1 MITALYQMPA
11 GIAPDAR
18 ADAIETAL
26 REAAAAGAGL
36 LVAPELALSGYGR
49 GPVLRDLA
57 QQSGGPWYR
66 RLHKVVQETGTAL
79 VAGFPERSGHT
90 CYISAMVLC
99 PDDGA
104 TPAAPQVYRKAMLY
118 GGYEKGIF
126 ASDGPST
133 VLFAWQGLKIG
144 VLICFDIEFPENIRR
159 LALAGADM
167 VVVPTALPAGAS
179 GAFTATRMIPVRA
192 FENGIFVVYA
202 NHCGT
207 DERFTF
213 QGMSS
218 VTAPDGTVLASA
230 SAENADL
237 LFADIDPAAYDH
249 VREVNPY
256 LKDISETS
264 Q

>member
-1 MITALYQMPA
+1 M
-11 GIAPDAR
+11 
-18 ADAIETAL
+18 
-26 REAAAAGAGL
+26 
-36 LVAPELALSGYGR
+36 
-49 GPVLRDLA
+49 LRDLA
-57 QQSGGPWYR
+57 QQAGGAWSG
-66 RLHKVVQETGTAL
+66 RLQKIVQETGTAL
-79 VAGFPERSGHT
+79 VAGFPERAGHT
-90 CYISAMVLC
+90 CYISAMILR
-99 PDDGA
+99 PDEGN
-104 TPAAPQVYRKAMLY
+104 TPATPQVYRKAMLY
-118 GGYEKGIF
+118 GDYEKGIF
-126 ASDGPST
+126 ASDGPSA
-133 VLFAWQGLKIG
+133 VLFSWQGLKIG

-179 GAFTATRMIPVRA
+179 GAFTATQMIPVRA

-218 VTAPDGTVLASA
+218 ITAPDGTVIVSA
-230 SAENADL
+230 SADTADL

-249 VREVNPY
+249 VRQVNPY
-256 LKDISETS
+256 LKAFTETA